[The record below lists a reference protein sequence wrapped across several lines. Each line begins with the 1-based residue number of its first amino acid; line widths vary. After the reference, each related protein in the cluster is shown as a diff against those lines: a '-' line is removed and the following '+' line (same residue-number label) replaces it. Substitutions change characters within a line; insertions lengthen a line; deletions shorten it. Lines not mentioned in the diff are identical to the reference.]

1 MSRRD
6 LQVCSYGFIS
16 VLPEIPIF
24 QFSTFNHFYKKYL
37 MLPPG
42 LRKICFILHYLF
54 FPSTKKNMFSSNL
67 ALTAPNIDYFQS
79 EFIRCPQSR
88 THFFGSRQSLC
99 KSSATGTVD
108 STGPKFLRRR
118 PFSGVIDCRSTQLVV
133 VFAHLRT
140 GFSCRALRL
149 ETWTLEA
156 SADHILLQSGMITSI
171 PPFAMNSSL
180 W

>member
-1 MSRRD
+1 MSRRG
-6 LQVCSYGFIS
+6 LQVCSYVFIS

-24 QFSTFNHFYKKYL
+24 QFSTFNHFYKIFDAAPRVEKNMFLLY
-37 MLPPG
+37 
-42 LRKICFILHYLF
+42 YLF
-54 FPSTKKNMFSSNL
+54 FPSTKKNMFASNL

-108 STGPKFLRRR
+108 STGPKFLRR

-180 W
+180 R